1 MRPRAAETSLSP
13 PGAHSRHRAAAKQKE
28 ASNHR
33 RLLLRSFEADIA
45 ASGLTVPQMNA
56 LEELGREDGLS
67 LKGLSARVGLSHSA
81 VSGVVDRLE
90 RRGFVER
97 TLDPEDRRYIRVFLS
112 DKVKDYVRE
121 EVPSRRLGPILRAL
135 ELASA
140 EDRERIL
147 AGVGTLRRLLE
158 EVVSGGGDRNA
169 VSDAPGRGTL

>member
-1 MRPRAAETSLSP
+1 MAHEIEAANARLLS
-13 PGAHSRHRAAAKQKE
+13 E
-28 ASNHR
+28 AEEVASGIQALR

-56 LEELGREDGLS
+56 LEELSREDGLS
-67 LKGLSARVGLSHSA
+67 LKGLSARMDLSHST

-97 TLDPEDRRYIRVFLS
+97 TPDPKDRRYSRIFLS
-112 DKVKDYVRE
+112 EGVKDYVRE

-140 EDRERIL
+140 EDRGRIL

-158 EVVSGGGDRNA
+158 AVSGVGEDRNA
-169 VSDAPGRGTL
+169 GSATPGRGTL